1 MIGPLALVSTDSRSR
16 VAAPPCSGMNIE
28 AISKNDKGD
37 LSTAHKDKLVMLDL
51 LDPNVRMR
59 VCESE
64 SAAAAYRDRGVEYK

>member
-1 MIGPLALVSTDSRSR
+1 
-16 VAAPPCSGMNIE
+16 
-28 AISKNDKGD
+28 
-37 LSTAHKDKLVMLDL
+37 MLDL

>member
-1 MIGPLALVSTDSRSR
+1 VIGPLALVSTDSRSR

-51 LDPNVRMR
+51 LDERAHARVRVGER
-59 VCESE
+59 RS
-64 SAAAAYRDRGVEYK
+64 RLPRPRR